1 MPHGLCLGGR
11 RGKGRVSRTVVLSP
25 HLFAQSLEDQ
35 ALALEIQILW
45 VWLGPCRD
53 VLKAHPE
60 RLMCRRAESPA
71 CVMVSWWGS
80 WELGHGGVRTPPQGQ
95 EYFFFFSHQKLPVLG
110 RLLREAFDTAEC
122 RWMWLLVSE
131 FERPPAC
138 NLTWGPDTSL
148 NSPRLLQGP
157 SGFPA

>member
-1 MPHGLCLGGR
+1 MPRGLCLGGR

-95 EYFFFFSHQKLPVLG
+95 EYFFFLVIRSSLCWVDSSG
-110 RLLREAFDTAEC
+110 RHLTQRSAGGCGSWCQNLKG
-122 RWMWLLVSE
+122 LQ
-131 FERPPAC
+131 PA
-138 NLTWGPDTSL
+138 T
-148 NSPRLLQGP
+148 
-157 SGFPA
+157 